1 MKKKD
6 KLAELGKMFALL
18 EAYVDFYNLSLN
30 AECAKHE
37 ITFKDAESLSGFCN
51 FFAKTLN
58 IPNKTSP
65 NDFMHK
71 QEAYVNDTI
80 EYYNSYKEKLDNGI
94 NKGLSRRAVDGFCK
108 HVYYHLNDSSGN
120 CMKLRILP
128 TDFIEIPNVIWYYMM
143 YKNGFITKQN
153 LENYQWIEFF
163 SKKKIDRTLL
173 KRIIR
178 TVRQAEKLY
187 NEIEFK
193 VEERFLKDLFNK

>member
-37 ITFKDAESLSGFCN
+37 ITFKDAESLSGICN

-58 IPNKTSP
+58 IPNKTSA

-71 QEAYVNDTI
+71 QDVYVNDAI
-80 EYYNSYKEKLDNGI
+80 EYYDSYKEKLNNCI
-94 NKGLSRRAVDGFCK
+94 NIGLNRRAVDGFCK
-108 HVYYHLNDSSGN
+108 HVYYYLNDSGGN
-120 CMKLRILP
+120 YIKLRILP
-128 TDFIEIPNVIWYYMM
+128 TDFMEIPHAIWYYMM
-143 YKNGFITKQN
+143 YKNGFITKQT

-163 SKKKIDRTLL
+163 RKKKIDRTIL
-173 KRIIR
+173 KRIIQ